1 MVTSAHG
8 QSTSQYHQLDSGI
21 HVLTL
26 LKPSRQGVDELL
38 ETLGQIF
45 ETVDGKETTV
55 KLLIDIRVGMPPM
68 SYARQEIGKLF
79 RSLEKPIP
87 LRSAY
92 VYRSGVL
99 VSIAKTFLETL
110 RINSTKR
117 RFFNNLDEAIAWLE
131 KT

>member
-26 LKPSRQGVDELL
+26 LKPSRQGVDEILQ
-38 ETLGQIF
+38 TLSQIF
-45 ETVDGKETTV
+45 ETVDNGETV

-79 RSLEKPIP
+79 RSLENPIP
-87 LRSAY
+87 LKSAY

-117 RFFNNLDEAIAWLE
+117 RFFNNIDEAIDWLKE
-131 KT
+131 T